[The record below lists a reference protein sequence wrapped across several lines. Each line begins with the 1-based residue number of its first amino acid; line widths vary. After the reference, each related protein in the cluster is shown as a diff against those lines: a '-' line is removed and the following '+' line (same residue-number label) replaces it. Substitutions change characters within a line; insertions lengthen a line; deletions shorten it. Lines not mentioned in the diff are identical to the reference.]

1 MRSPADAIEAYL
13 RAKDENRPFLMTEA
27 FAEDAS
33 LSIVVHSDNI
43 AFPPVTQGR
52 GAITDVLV
60 RDFART
66 YENVRTV
73 CLSFAPA
80 ATTTTFACSWL
91 VAMSA
96 KAD

>member
-1 MRSPADAIEAYL
+1 MRSAAEAIEAYL

-33 LSIVVHSDNI
+33 LSVVVHSGNI
-43 AFPPVTQGR
+43 AFPPVTRGR
-52 GAITDVLV
+52 GAIADVLV

-73 CLSFAPA
+73 CLSPPPA
-80 ATTTTFACSWL
+80 RNVTTFACSWL
-91 VAMSA
+91 VAMSV